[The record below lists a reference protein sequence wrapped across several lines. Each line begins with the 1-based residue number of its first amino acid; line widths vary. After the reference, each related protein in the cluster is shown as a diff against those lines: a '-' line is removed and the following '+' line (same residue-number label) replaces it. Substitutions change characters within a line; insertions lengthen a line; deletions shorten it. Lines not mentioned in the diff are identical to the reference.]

1 MHPLNEPIRRG
12 QLGDDER
19 YMRLALC
26 QARKGL
32 GKTSPNPAVGA
43 VIVREE
49 VVLSAGWHKKAG
61 EPHAEIEALTALPAN
76 HSARGATL
84 YVTLEPCSTRGRTLP
99 CTEAI
104 VAAKPARVVIG
115 SIDMN
120 PKHRGRGIEQ
130 LRNAGI
136 AVSTGILEIDC
147 RRLNVGFDKWIVS
160 GKPWVIAKIAQS
172 LDGRITRP
180 PGESQR
186 LTNNRSLKLTHRLR
200 STVDAI
206 LVGAETI
213 RKDNPRLTV
222 RPIQGRLQPWRIVLT
237 RSGNLP
243 ASAHVLT
250 DEFRDRTIVYQNV
263 AWSDLLTDLGS
274 KGVTRLLVEG
284 GSETLGQLRDQDLID
299 EFWCFVAP
307 LFTGGDKPGV
317 GGSGAKTIIDAHSL
331 DLIRYKRVGDDVLI
345 VGYVQNHF
353 NIPGSTIPPAN
364 TE

>member
-1 MHPLNEPIRRG
+1 MHPLNEPFRQGQRG
-12 QLGDDER
+12 NDER

-26 QARKGL
+26 HARKGL
-32 GKTSPNPAVGA
+32 GKTSPNPAVGT
-43 VIVREE
+43 VIVRDE

-61 EPHAEIEALTALPAN
+61 DPHAEIEALTALSGN
-76 HSARGATL
+76 QSAKGATL
-84 YVTLEPCSTRGRTLP
+84 YVTLEPCSTRGRTPP

-136 AVSTGILEIDC
+136 AVSTGILDTDC
-147 RRLNVGFDKWIVS
+147 RRLNVGFNKWIVS
-160 GKPWVIAKIAQS
+160 GKPWVIAKVAQS

-186 LTNNRSLKLTHRLR
+186 LTNNRSLKLSHRLR

-213 RKDNPRLTV
+213 RKDNPGLTV

-243 ASAHVLT
+243 ASAKVFT
-250 DEFRDRTIVYQNV
+250 DEFRDRTIVYQDV
-263 AWSDLLTDLGS
+263 AWSDLLNDLGS

-284 GSETLGQLRDQDLID
+284 GSDTLGQLCDQNLID
-299 EFWCFVAP
+299 EFWCFIAP
-307 LFTGGDKPGV
+307 LFTGGDKPGI
-317 GGSGAKTIIDAHSL
+317 GGSGAKTIIEAHSL
-331 DLIRYKRVGDDVLI
+331 DFIRYKRVGDDVLM
-345 VGYVQNHF
+345 VGYVQDHF
-353 NIPGSTIPPAN
+353 NIQSPDILPAN